1 MFKRGIPADRLH
13 KAADLLREQ
22 EIYEQTSSLDEL
34 RLALPQDV
42 LESSRIRAWNGIR
55 ADLKDPSGS
64 RRSNMDYGGIVF
76 TKRLAAFLAVIIL
89 ILGTTLTVNAGI
101 REKVLDLFRT
111 IRTNQI
117 DYNFEDSIETT
128 VTKLPQLNADKHY
141 DGFVAE
147 EIFDAGEFRNEY
159 YLNQLTGDS
168 IVFTCTAT
176 NSLAEFGV
184 GGNIETRETVDVHGF
199 EGDLYHTTE
208 NVPENTLIWV
218 DTEHNIAFMISTTLS
233 VEDIYDM
240 VDLIY
245 R

>member
-1 MFKRGIPADRLH
+1 MKRLTKR
-13 KAADLLREQ
+13 
-22 EIYEQTSSLDEL
+22 EL
-34 RLALPQDV
+34 RTACSLYAASFEQALPDPSLYAVRPSDAAFARMQPA
-42 LESSRIRAWNGIR
+42 LESAGRLSPGPALR
-55 ADLKDPSGS
+55 
-64 RRSNMDYGGIVF
+64 
-76 TKRLAAFLAVIIL
+76 RLAAAAAVVVL

-101 REKVLDLFRT
+101 REKVLELFRT

-117 DYNFEDSIETT
+117 DYNFEDSIEAT

-141 DGFVAE
+141 DGFEAE
-147 EIFDAGEFRNEY
+147 EIYDVGEYRDEFYINEI
-159 YLNQLTGDS
+159 TGDS
-168 IVFTCTAT
+168 IFYTCAT
-176 NSLAEFGV
+176 INSFAEFGV

-218 DTEHNIAFMISTTLS
+218 DTEQNIAFMISTTLS
-233 VEDIYDM
+233 VEDVYDM